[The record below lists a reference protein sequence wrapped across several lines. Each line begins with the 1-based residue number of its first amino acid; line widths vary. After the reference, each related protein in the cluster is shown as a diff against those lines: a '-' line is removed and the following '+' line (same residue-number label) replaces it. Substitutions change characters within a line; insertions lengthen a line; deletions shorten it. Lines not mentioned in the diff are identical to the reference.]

1 LTIKKEEDADSYKV
15 LISKIELKNKKETM
29 DKYKKFK
36 NLELR
41 RSRSI
46 DKAEKKDMVLKI
58 NDYS

>member
-1 LTIKKEEDADSYKV
+1 LTVKKEEDADSYKV